1 MDPYFQQQQ
10 KASEECRTMGGKSG
24 HREHNL
30 LIDFYHLRRSKEE
43 PHAKMGRKKKNS
55 SNFQIENILKIFW
68 YTNGR
73 FQKDP
78 KL

>member
-43 PHAKMGRKKKNS
+43 PHAKMGEKKTRQTFK
-55 SNFQIENILKIFW
+55 LKIF
-68 YTNGR
+68 GR
-73 FQKDP
+73 FFVEWEISEGS
-78 KL
+78 